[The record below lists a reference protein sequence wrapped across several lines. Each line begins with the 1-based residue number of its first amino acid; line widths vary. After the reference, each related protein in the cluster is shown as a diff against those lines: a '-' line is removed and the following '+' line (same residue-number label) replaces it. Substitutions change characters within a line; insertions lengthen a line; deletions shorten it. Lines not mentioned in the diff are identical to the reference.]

1 MFVIECPYLS
11 LDQLYKSG
19 QVFRWLKA
27 SENKFVVTHGDRA
40 VKVAQQKD
48 RLAFNCG
55 EEEFYDIWYDYFD
68 MGADYGAM
76 NAAIAKCGK
85 YLKTCSVRASGV
97 RILRQD
103 LFETLVGFIISQQ
116 QNIPRIRAILDKMCS
131 MMGTKHAQGM
141 SECGRVVWYEFPS
154 PERILQNEK
163 KLDACGLGYRKPY
176 VLAAAR
182 AALDGWLD
190 YDYLSSLSY
199 EEAKSYLMEFEG
211 VGPKVADCVCLY
223 ALHCMQAFPV
233 DTHVQQILQREYKEP
248 DAESFCSGYIPNVKD
263 FAGLAQQY
271 MFYCETNKPRE
282 LW

>member
-1 MFVIECPYLS
+1 MFVIECPHLS

-40 VKVAQQKD
+40 VKVMQQKD

-55 EEEFYDIWYDYFD
+55 EEEFYDVWYDYFD
-68 MGADYGAM
+68 MGTDYGEL
-76 NAAIAKCGK
+76 NHAISGCGK
-85 YLKTCSVRASGV
+85 YLKACSVRASGV

-103 LFETLVGFIISQQ
+103 LFETVVSFIISQQ

-131 MMGTKHAQGM
+131 TMGVKHAQGM
-141 SECGRVVWYEFPS
+141 SECGRVVWYEFPT
-154 PERILQNEK
+154 PERILQNVD

-176 VLAAAR
+176 VLGAAQ

-190 YDYLSSLSY
+190 YEFLSTLTY
-199 EEAKSYLMEFEG
+199 DAAKSYFMEFDG
-211 VGPKVADCVCLY
+211 IGPKVADCICLY
-223 ALHCMQAFPV
+223 ALHHMQAFPV
-233 DTHVQQILQREYKEP
+233 DTHIQQILQREYKTNEP
-248 DAESFCSGYIPNVKD
+248 DTFCQDYIPGVKD
-263 FAGLAQQY
+263 CAGLVQQY
-271 MFYCETNKPRE
+271 LFYCETNKPRE